1 MSDLALTLGRSWQ
14 GTVSDVFLQLR
25 QEAESI
31 AEAIPQVRILDF
43 FNLTLVSWRAKKK
56 RYSYAMHPLRQM
68 PQATSLAYE
77 NNSWLGRMVVHVLL
91 CKWQA
96 LFRQDAFYAWSFSKP
111 LVGNSGNRANVR
123 TYHPSLT
130 S

>member
-56 RYSYAMHPLRQM
+56 KIQLRNA
-68 PQATSLAYE
+68 PVASDAKSDVTGLRKHLLAWWY
-77 NNSWLGRMVVHVLL
+77 GGARI
-91 CKWQA
+91 A
-96 LFRQDAFYAWSFSKP
+96 L
-111 LVGNSGNRANVR
+111 
-123 TYHPSLT
+123 
-130 S
+130 

>member
-43 FNLTLVSWRAKKK
+43 FSLTLVSWRANKK
-56 RYSYAMHPLRQM
+56 MIQLRNA
-68 PQATSLAYE
+68 PVASDATSDVTGL
-77 NNSWLGRMVVHVLL
+77 RKQLL
-91 CKWQA
+91 
-96 LFRQDAFYAWSFSKP
+96 AWSYGGARIA
-111 LVGNSGNRANVR
+111 L
-123 TYHPSLT
+123 
-130 S
+130 

>member
-68 PQATSLAYE
+68 PKATSLAYV
-77 NNSWLGRMVVHVLL
+77 NISWLGGMVVHVLL

-96 LFRQDAFYAWSFSKP
+96 LFRQDASFAWLFCKP
-111 LVGNSGNRANVR
+111 MAGIPGIRANVR